1 MLSVSLT
8 AAKAHLSELVER
20 ATGGD
25 SVRITR
31 RGKPVAQITAIKRP
45 RKRIDLAALRAMTDA
60 MPIPAR
66 NFPRL
71 RSPDARRGPLLT
83 LDLRCVCAC
92 RAVAKQAQTGA
103 IGEVSEMLS

>member
-25 SVRITR
+25 SVRITC
-31 RGKPVAQITAIKRP
+31 RGKPVTQITAIKRP

-60 MPIPAR
+60 MPFQPETSR
-66 NFPRL
+66 DFV
-71 RSPDARRGPLLT
+71 RRMR
-83 LDLRCVCAC
+83 DEDRY
-92 RAVAKQAQTGA
+92 
-103 IGEVSEMLS
+103 